1 MNVERLISDL
11 ARDIATA
18 EPRADFSARV
28 LDRIDASDRR
38 SRRLRAIGGTTGLLA
53 AAALTVFV
61 VRSSPARP
69 ATLPD
74 LPKHADARSATPAPV
89 VEPAVVAGAATQTI
103 PAKRRSAPPTP
114 VIPTAEQEWL
124 ARAVPVLAPAT
135 PITIEKPHTAESI
148 QPASLQIPLM
158 GMDVIGS
165 DPLSIAPIGGIRH

>member
-1 MNVERLISDL
+1 MNVERLISDS

-18 EPRADFSARV
+18 EPRADFAARV

-61 VRSSPARP
+61 VRSSPSHS

-74 LPKHADARSATPAPV
+74 LPRHADARLATPAPV
-89 VEPAVVAGAATQTI
+89 VEPSIGAGAATQTI
-103 PAKRRSAPPTP
+103 PVKRRSASPTP

-124 ARAVPVLAPAT
+124 ARAVPALALAT

-148 QPASLQIPLM
+148 EPASLHIL
-158 GMDVIGS
+158 
-165 DPLSIAPIGGIRH
+165 